1 MNLKSRLIHAGQ
13 DRDPVTGASSVP
25 IYLASTYDR
34 RDVLLPGGPDYVRS
48 GNLTRDALEAAIA
61 DLEGGTTGLAFASGM
76 AATSSAL
83 LLFQPGDHLILSEDI
98 YGGTFRVLS
107 NVFNR
112 WGLEASF
119 VETSDTKALEAAV
132 RPNTRGILVES
143 PSNPLLRITDLA
155 FVVRLAQTHGLL
167 SIIDNTFA
175 TPYLQQPLALG
186 FDLVLHS
193 ATKFLNGHSDVLAG
207 LAVART
213 VELGN
218 RLRFIQNAF
227 GAVLGVQDSWLVLRG
242 MKTLA
247 VRLEAAQTAA
257 DLIARRLKVHPR
269 IKQVFY
275 PGLSSHPGADVHGY
289 QARGPGAVLSFE
301 IETPELAARFLERLK
316 LPLVAVSLG
325 GVETIV
331 SHPATMSH
339 AAMPP
344 DQRAARGI
352 SDALIRC
359 SMGLE
364 DPDDVWDD
372 FEAALA

>member
-13 DRDPVTGASSVP
+13 DRDPFTGASSVP
-25 IYLASTYDR
+25 LYMASTYDQ
-34 RDVLLPGGPDYVRS
+34 RDALLQGGPDYVRS
-48 GNLTRDALEAAIA
+48 SNLTRAALETAIA
-61 DLEGGTTGLAFASGM
+61 DLEGGAVGLAFASGM

-83 LLFQPGDHLILSEDI
+83 MLFQPGDHLILSEDI
-98 YGGTFRVLS
+98 YGGTFRVIS
-107 NVFNR
+107 QVFRR
-112 WGLEASF
+112 WGLEATF
-119 VETSDTKALEAAV
+119 VDSTNTQALEAAV
-132 RPNTRGILVES
+132 QPNTRGILVES
-143 PSNPLLRITDLA
+143 PSNPLMRITDLA
-155 FVVRLAQTHGLL
+155 FVVKLAQAHGLV

-175 TPYLQQPLALG
+175 TPYLQRPLTLG

-213 VELGN
+213 DDLGN

-247 VRLEAAQTAA
+247 VRLEAAQTGA
-257 DLIARRLKVHPR
+257 DLIARRLTQHPR
-269 IKQVFY
+269 IKKVFY
-275 PGLSSHPGADVHGY
+275 PGLSSHPGADIHGF
-289 QARGPGAVLSFE
+289 QAQGPGAVLSFE
-301 IETPELAARFLERLK
+301 IDTPDLAARFLQRLK

-331 SHPATMSH
+331 THPATMSH

-344 DQRAARGI
+344 DERAARGI
-352 SDALIRC
+352 SDALMRC

-364 DPDDVWDD
+364 DPNDIWDD